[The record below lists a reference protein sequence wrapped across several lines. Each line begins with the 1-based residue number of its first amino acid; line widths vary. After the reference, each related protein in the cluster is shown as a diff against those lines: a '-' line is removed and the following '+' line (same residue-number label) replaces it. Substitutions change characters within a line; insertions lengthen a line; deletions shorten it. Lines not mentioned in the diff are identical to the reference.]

1 MTGKTAFRALS
12 ICAATLACALAS
24 TAFAA
29 EATPRDCFDGTR
41 VVDWT
46 TAGDQ
51 TVFLKTQSSDYYRL
65 DLANPIR
72 QLHSPAARLTV
83 TSNARTVCS
92 AKDLSVD
99 LFLTS
104 SLNTPLGV
112 SRLTKLSAEE
122 IAAAGPENLPGRRY
136 RGSR

>member
-1 MTGKTAFRALS
+1 MTGKTASRTLS

-29 EATPRDCFDGTR
+29 EAAPRDCFDGTR

-46 TAGDQ
+46 TSGDQ
-51 TVFLKTQSSDYYRL
+51 TIFLRTQSDYYRL

-72 QLHSPAARLTV
+72 QLRSPASRLTV

-92 AKDLSVD
+92 AKDLNVD

-104 SLNTPLGV
+104 TLNMPLSV
-112 SRLTKLSAEE
+112 SKLTKLSAEE